1 MMRSAT
7 RTAAAMLTCACALL
21 AACGGSAPQ
30 KVAVATSAKKV
41 VPPPQSSA
49 VTKMVQGTLA
59 AKEPSGRERAIQ
71 LFREAIALDPN
82 LWEAHYDLG
91 VVMAG
96 GGDLAGAEDAL
107 RRSAKLAP
115 DAIEVVMALAEV
127 ERRRGENKEGAEIL
141 GDYLRRHPQS
151 PDIQARYVA
160 ALRDS
165 GQLDKAMSQARD
177 LLVKRPGDAAALA
190 ELALCHLA
198 KGERDMAQLLTQQAR
213 TANAKS
219 AVAERAT
226 GLVLLAA
233 GDDARA
239 FAAFAK
245 AAQYDPQD
253 TTARLNMGSVLLRA
267 GAYAKAEEQYRAIL
281 AVSPEDGDAKIGLAA
296 ALRGQGSR
304 ERSGKWDEAR
314 SVLEGL
320 LAREPHNVAALFNLA
335 VLDIEFLKRPADARP
350 LIVRFLSD
358 APGDHP
364 ARAEAERYLGLLK
377 ETAK

>member
-1 MMRSAT
+1 MTKRLLLGLA
-7 RTAAAMLTCACALL
+7 LALL
-21 AACGGSAPQ
+21 PACGGGAASSKPAAKAPVQ
-30 KVAVATSAKKV
+30 RAAA
-41 VPPPQSSA
+41 PQSSA
-49 VTKMVQGTLA
+49 VTKMVQGALA

-71 LFREAIALDPN
+71 LFREAISIDPN

-91 VVMAG
+91 VVLAL

-107 RRSAKLAP
+107 RKAQRLSP
-115 DAIEVVMALAEV
+115 DTIEVVMALAEV
-127 ERRRGENKEGAEIL
+127 EARRGENKDGAEIL
-141 GDYLRRHPQS
+141 GDYLRRHPQAA
-151 PDIQARYVA
+151 DVQARYVS

-165 GQLDKAMSQARD
+165 GQVDKAMVQSRE
-177 LLVKRPGDAAALA
+177 LLAKRPGDAAALA

-198 KGERDMAQLLTQQAR
+198 KGERDMASLLAQQAR
-213 TANAKS
+213 TANPKS
-219 AVAERAT
+219 AVAERVT

-245 AAQYDPQD
+245 AAQLDPQD

-267 GAYAKAEEQYRAIL
+267 GAYPKAEEQYRAIL
-281 AVSPEDGDAKIGLAA
+281 AVSPEDGEAKIGLAA

-304 ERSGKWDEAR
+304 ERTEKWNDAR

-335 VLDIEFLKRPADARP
+335 VLHVEFLKRPADARP
-350 LIVRFLSD
+350 LLTRFLAD

-364 ARAEAERYLGLLK
+364 ARPEAERYLASLK
-377 ETAK
+377 ETPK